1 MERAEYSVNGMED
14 NSSLVDR
21 NYITSLRGEVIN
33 SLLNLGFTISKT
45 GKLILPEN
53 KDYYRKVQSESVKY
67 LLTKNQMFIKKYD
80 QKIINNYI
88 IDGKSLDVRNI
99 SPRLIL
105 VENKEDSNLFRW
117 IKMHWSIPISA
128 GYGRRLRYIIQ
139 NENDKSI
146 MGIIG
151 LDDPVYA
158 LKNRDNFIGWSSEQR
173 KTRLKHV
180 MDAFVL
186 GAIPPYSMVLGGKL
200 IASLVTSPEIRHDFK
215 HKYAGKQSRISGE
228 IFNGKL
234 AAITTASALG
244 KSSIYDRI
252 KIPNGSEFIHT
263 GWTKGSGEFQ
273 FATSIYDKLH
283 DLASQSVKW
292 TKNPLW
298 GKGTRNRRVVIQQA
312 LRILGLPPGFDY
324 HNIKRELFL
333 VPLGSKSIEYLSE
346 KAKYIKYYHAT
357 QDEISQYMVKRW
369 MIPRSERRKEYLEFK
384 ADDYSLLEKL

>member
-1 MERAEYSVNGMED
+1 MNNLQEYRRKL
-14 NSSLVDR
+14 NSINKNYSDR
-21 NYITSLRGEVIN
+21 EVEQLRCEVLNNLKKSGFIITDD
-33 SLLNLGFTISKT
+33 
-45 GKLILPEN
+45 GKLITPEDKNYIRDVHRNSVNYILEKNRSFILKRESIYLN
-53 KDYYRKVQSESVKY
+53 K
-67 LLTKNQMFIKKYD
+67 
-80 QKIINNYI
+80 YI
-88 IDGKSLDVRNI
+88 IDGKSLDVKNI

-105 VENKEDSNLFRW
+105 VENKEDSNIFRW

-128 GYGRRLRYIIQ
+128 GYGRRLRYIVQ

-151 LDDPVYA
+151 LDDPIYA
-158 LKNRDNFIGWSSEQR
+158 LKNRDNYIGWSTEQR
-173 KTRLKHV
+173 KNRLKHV

-186 GAIPPYSMVLGGKL
+186 GAIPPYSIVLGGKL

-234 AAITTASALG
+234 AAVTTASALG

-252 KIPNGSEFIHT
+252 KIPNGSEFLHT

-312 LRILGLPPGFDY
+312 LRMLGLPPGFDY

-333 VPLGSKSIEYLSE
+333 IPLGSKSIEYLNGRS
-346 KAKYIKYYHAT
+346 KYIKYYHAT
-357 QDEISQYMVKRW
+357 QDDISQYMLRRW
-369 MIPRSERRKEYLEFK
+369 MTPRSERRKEYLAFK
-384 ADDYSLLEKL
+384 ADDYSLIGRL

>member
-1 MERAEYSVNGMED
+1 
-14 NSSLVDR
+14 
-21 NYITSLRGEVIN
+21 
-33 SLLNLGFTISKT
+33 
-45 GKLILPEN
+45 
-53 KDYYRKVQSESVKY
+53 
-67 LLTKNQMFIKKYD
+67 
-80 QKIINNYI
+80 
-88 IDGKSLDVRNI
+88 
-99 SPRLIL
+99 
-105 VENKEDSNLFRW
+105 
-117 IKMHWSIPISA
+117 MHWSIPISA
-128 GYGRRLRYIIQ
+128 GYGRRLRYIVQ

-151 LDDPVYA
+151 LDDPIYA
-158 LKNRDNFIGWSSEQR
+158 LKNRDNYIGWSTEQR
-173 KTRLKHV
+173 KNRLKHV

-186 GAIPPYSMVLGGKL
+186 GAIPPYSIVLGGKL

-234 AAITTASALG
+234 AAVTTASALG

-252 KIPNGSEFIHT
+252 KIPNGSEFLHT

-312 LRILGLPPGFDY
+312 LRMLGLPPGFDY

-333 VPLGSKSIEYLSE
+333 IPLGSKSIEYLNGRS
-346 KAKYIKYYHAT
+346 KYIKYYHAT
-357 QDEISQYMVKRW
+357 QDDISQYMLRRW
-369 MIPRSERRKEYLEFK
+369 MTPRSERRKEYLAFK
-384 ADDYSLLEKL
+384 ADDYSLIGRL